1 MTLIYYFYAM
11 LSIVL
16 TGISQLLLK
25 IGARNNSTPLG
36 VYLNPATMMGY
47 FMFLIVTVC
56 SIFALKGL
64 DLKLFYALTS
74 LNYVVVMVLSRIV
87 LREGLSRNKVVAG
100 CLIVAGVVVFNL

>member
-1 MTLIYYFYAM
+1 MIYYFYAM

-16 TGISQLLLK
+16 TGISQTLLK